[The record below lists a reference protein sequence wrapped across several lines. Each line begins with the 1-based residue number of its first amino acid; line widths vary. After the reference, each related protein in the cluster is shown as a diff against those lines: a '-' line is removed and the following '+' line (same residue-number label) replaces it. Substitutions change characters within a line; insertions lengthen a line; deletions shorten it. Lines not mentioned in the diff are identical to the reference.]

1 MIKHKRPTA
10 DTPTDE
16 PVKESTPKAEPAK
29 KEPEVMGS
37 KQVKVEA
44 DKVVDEK
51 VQIDFMGESFANEFA
66 SKKTKENTEPLKSSI
81 PLDKKVGE
89 IREDIAKSEAKRN
102 GDQFTFK
109 DILQIATFLINA
121 FDGGIGI
128 LLNFIAKDNR
138 VSVYTLPVE
147 TKRQLS
153 EQLALILVKYQV
165 KFKIEFLFF
174 ITLVL
179 AYMGPVGGALKHR
192 KSVADGTGGPQPRQ
206 GKPKKANELPK
217 DPPSETTTE
226 PTKPTPDKPAP
237 AAEEVIPQEN
247 AEAFRVKPPRTRRN
261 SRKKTSI

>member
-10 DTPTDE
+10 DTPTEE
-16 PVKESTPKAEPAK
+16 PTKEETPKAEIPK
-29 KEPEVMGS
+29 VETEVKGS
-37 KQVKVEA
+37 KQVNVEVG
-44 DKVVDEK
+44 KKIDEK
-51 VQIDFMGESFANEFA
+51 VQIDFMGEKFAEEHA
-66 SKKTKENTEPLKSSI
+66 SKKTKENTDQLKSSV

-192 KSVADGTGGPQPRQ
+192 KSVMDGTGGPETNKR
-206 GKPKKANELPK
+206 GKPLKTKDEPKKE
-217 DPPSETTTE
+217 E
-226 PTKPTPDKPAP
+226 PTKEEPKKEEPK
-237 AAEEVIPQEN
+237 AEEVIPQEN
-247 AEAFRVKPPRTRRN
+247 ADAFRVKPPRTRRN

>member
-10 DTPTDE
+10 DTPTEE
-16 PVKESTPKAEPAK
+16 PTKEETPKAEIPK
-29 KEPEVMGS
+29 VETEVKGS
-37 KQVKVEA
+37 KQVNVEVG
-44 DKVVDEK
+44 KKIDEK
-51 VQIDFMGESFANEFA
+51 VQIDFMGEKFAEEHA
-66 SKKTKENTEPLKSSI
+66 SKKTKENTDQLKSSI

-192 KSVADGTGGPQPRQ
+192 KSVMDGTGGPQPKKQ
-206 GKPKKANELPK
+206 GKPEKAK
-217 DPPSETTTE
+217 E
-226 PTKPTPDKPAP
+226 PEKVEDKPIADKPAP

-261 SRKKTSI
+261 SRKKASI